1 MDPTWKFIQYV
12 VADAVDQLRSLNT
25 INMVTLQ
32 QSTIQGARS
41 LREKQFVENWANAVR
56 KEIVAKTYL
65 PLFINPQ

>member
-1 MDPTWKFIQYV
+1 MDPIWRFIQYV

-41 LREKQFVENWANAVR
+41 LREKQIVEN
-56 KEIVAKTYL
+56 
-65 PLFINPQ
+65 